1 MKRLKEKTVDFI
13 LSKLSKKNIKYA
25 ILRNYEK
32 LPAIGRDLDIIIEKN
47 SPEIQ
52 KILLTSAKL
61 FGWTHLILDKSKS
74 NNF

>member
-52 KILLTSAKL
+52 KNT
-61 FGWTHLILDKSKS
+61 F
-74 NNF
+74 N